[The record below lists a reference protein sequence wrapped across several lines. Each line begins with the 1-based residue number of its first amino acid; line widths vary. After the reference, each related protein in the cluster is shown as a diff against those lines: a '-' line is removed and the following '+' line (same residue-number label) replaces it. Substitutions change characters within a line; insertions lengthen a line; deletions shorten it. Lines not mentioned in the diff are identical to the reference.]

1 MKKNYI
7 FFFIFLLIVPNL
19 TPEEKLLPEHKNWL
33 ELVDP
38 IITKTEKEVFFKLR
52 TNQERNKFIK
62 LFWGRRD
69 PLPDT
74 NENEFFKEYLKR
86 VSFADLNFGRGTSK
100 KGSQAE
106 RGHFYLLLG
115 LPLERHIYATNSKFW
130 PLELWYYKGEQE
142 YGLPPYFYLIFYQP
156 QGLGEYRL
164 YYPGVE
170 GPETLVIPSGSRALT
185 RTTAYQAMK
194 AISGE
199 LASASLTY
207 LPGESTFG
215 VSTLSSN
222 IIISNAYSLAE
233 KKFSD
238 AYARSFLYYK
248 DQIDVD
254 YTHNFM
260 ESSSK
265 VKVFKNGVQ
274 FYIHWTLE
282 PKKINIASYQGKYYS
297 TFQLNLRI
305 EDTQG
310 SLVLEKEE
318 EIPLQITPEQYQQ
331 HERQFFAFQDIL
343 PVISGNFKLFF
354 LLKSKTTK
362 DFTSFQTE
370 IFIPQEESGPFLSNL
385 ILYHSSEDIKE
396 GQRRKLKAFAISGKQ
411 YIINAQNNFLPQEEI
426 GLYFQVH
433 NVEGKSEKSFLI
445 EILPMNV
452 ETPVQSYK
460 KSLSEVLAPDGNGI
474 DVGFFSLS
482 SLTPGY
488 YRLRV
493 SLLDEE
499 GEKLLTEREN
509 FILLSQPYPVIPWIY
524 SKTHTFPSSEQLY
537 TLASQYFMTRK
548 YERAQNLLTQALKMR
563 DQPKTRL
570 LSAKSLYALKQYK
583 NSLTVVFPAYHATQN
598 REAAKL
604 IAVNYA
610 GLEDWSTA
618 LVYLEKLMEQA
629 AEISVL
635 NLAAECYLNL
645 SQSEKALPLLQKSLE
660 LNPNQARI
668 KELEEKTKKSL
679 ELAPEHEKADIA
691 KQLLDYLKK

>member
-1 MKKNYI
+1 MKKNFI
-7 FFFIFLLIVPNL
+7 FLFIFLLIALHL

-33 ELVDP
+33 EQVDP
-38 IITKTEKEVFFKLR
+38 IITKTEKEVFFKLKTR
-52 TNQERNKFIK
+52 QERNKFIQ
-62 LFWGRRD
+62 LFWKRRD

-74 NENEFFKEYLKR
+74 SENEFFKEYMKR
-86 VSFADLNFGRGTSK
+86 VSYSDLNFGRGTSK
-100 KGSQAE
+100 KGSQTE

-115 LPLERHIYATNSKFW
+115 PPLERHIYATSSELW

-170 GPETLVIPSGSRALT
+170 GPETLVIPSGTRALT
-185 RTTAYQAMK
+185 RTTAYRAVK

-207 LPGESTFG
+207 LPSESTFG
-215 VSTLSSN
+215 VSSFSSN
-222 IIISNAYSLAE
+222 IIISNAYGLAE

-254 YTHNFM
+254 YTHNFVQ
-260 ESSSK
+260 SSSE
-265 VKVFKNGVQ
+265 VKVFKNGDQ

-282 PKKINIASYQGKYYS
+282 PKKINFASYQGKYYS

-310 SLVLEKEE
+310 NLVLEKEG
-318 EIPLQITPEQYQQ
+318 EIPIQITPEQYKQ
-331 HERQFFAFQDIL
+331 HERQLLALQDIL

-354 LLKSKTTK
+354 LLKSKTAK
-362 DFTSFQTE
+362 DFTSFETE
-370 IFIPQEESGPFLSNL
+370 VFIPQEQSGPFLSNL
-385 ILYHSSEDIKE
+385 ILYHSSEEIEE
-396 GQRRKLKAFAISGKQ
+396 GQERKLKAFAFGGKQ

-426 GLYFQVH
+426 GLYCQVY
-433 NVEGKSEKSFLI
+433 NLEEKSEKSLLI

-460 KSLSEVLAPDGNGI
+460 KSLSEVLTPDGNGI
-474 DVGFFSLS
+474 DVGSFSPS

-493 SLLDEE
+493 SILDEE

-524 SKTHTFPSSEQLY
+524 SKMHTFPSSEQLY
-537 TLASQYFMTRK
+537 TLASQYFMTSK
-548 YERAQNLLTQALKMR
+548 YELARNLLVQALKMR
-563 DQPKTRL
+563 DEPKTRL

-583 NSLTVVFPAYHATQN
+583 DSLTVVFPVYHATQN
-598 REAAKL
+598 REAAKI

-610 GLEDWSTA
+610 GLQDWTTA

-645 SQSEKALPLLQKSLE
+645 NQPEKALPLLQKSLE

-668 KELEEKTKKSL
+668 KELEVKTKKRL
-679 ELAPEHEKADIA
+679 EN
-691 KQLLDYLKK
+691 